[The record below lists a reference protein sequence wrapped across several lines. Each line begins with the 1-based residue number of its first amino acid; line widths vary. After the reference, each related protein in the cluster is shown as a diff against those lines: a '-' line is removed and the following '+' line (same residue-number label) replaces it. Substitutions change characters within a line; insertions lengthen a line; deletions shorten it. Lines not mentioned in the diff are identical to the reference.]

1 VRLQLAK
8 FRDLIPKQSFLL
20 PALTS
25 KVKEKKTMSDENGD
39 VLCTDCGEAFSAFLQ
54 GMADH
59 NAKVTACP
67 KCGKNHEFKPPK
79 AAEPVSQAR
88 TVSKPN

>member
-1 VRLQLAK
+1 LK
-8 FRDLIPKQSFLL
+8 GKN
-20 PALTS
+20 
-25 KVKEKKTMSDENGD
+25 MSDENIEL
-39 VLCTDCGEAFSAFLQ
+39 LCTGCGEAFSTFLQ

-79 AAEPVSQAR
+79 TAKLGSRAR
-88 TVSKPN
+88 AIPKPTVVARPN